1 MKQVLLQ
8 VCIRGHFNNDTTQ
21 NTVSLFLLS
30 KLLYLIGH
38 IAIKEMVHLDMSVYK
53 ELKRRDIVRNL
64 KKEKKS
70 DKNEKDINIVRRS
83 KIEVSTPNSARQI
96 ILNKEV
102 MIYLKLIYIYLL
114 YLLYIIYY
122 NLLFFILDKLNY
134 GR

>member
-1 MKQVLLQ
+1 MKQVLSQ
-8 VCIRGHFNNDTTQ
+8 VCIRGHFNNDSTQ

-38 IAIKEMVHLDMSVYK
+38 IAIKEMVHLDTSVYK

-64 KKEKKS
+64 RKEKKS
-70 DKNEKDINIVRRS
+70 DKNEKDVNTVQRS

-102 MIYLKLIYIYLL
+102 
-114 YLLYIIYY
+114 Y
-122 NLLFFILDKLNY
+122 NDIFKVY
-134 GR
+134 